1 MENINNSDN
10 KIEKIEVVEPGSTH
24 TFTAQ
29 ETDEGQRID
38 AFISS
43 KFPSY
48 SRSFFEKLIERQ
60 LVKINNK
67 IIKKKSILI
76 KPLDTI
82 EITFP
87 ETKKKTPEFK
97 KKLKDLDVK
106 IVYENEH
113 FVILNKPAGLMVH
126 TPNPQS
132 TAVTLVDWILEN
144 IEQVSNVGL
153 DDRPG
158 IVHRL
163 DKDTT
168 GLIIIPKNNCAH
180 AYISNLFKER
190 KIQKTYLAIVK
201 GHPNKEG
208 EIELD
213 IARNPFDK
221 NKMTHVTTRN
231 IRHIR
236 SKIRQAKTNYK
247 VLEYFDNHAL
257 IEAKPVT
264 GRTHQIRVHFS
275 GIKHPLLS
283 DPIYGEKSKIIGR
296 HALHAQKLEFEFEGE
311 KISVSQ
317 EPPQDFQDA
326 LKLLRNN
333 K

>member
-1 MENINNSDN
+1 MENVN
-10 KIEKIEVVEPGSTH
+10 KIEVIKPGSIH
-24 TFTAQ
+24 IFKAQ
-29 ETDEGQRID
+29 EVDEGQRID
-38 AFISS
+38 RFVSS

-48 SRSFFEKLIERQ
+48 SRSFFERLIERMH
-60 LVKINNK
+60 VKLNDRPINK
-67 IIKKKSILI
+67 KSTPIKSCDIIRVKFPRAKKKS
-76 KPLDTI
+76 
-82 EITFP
+82 
-87 ETKKKTPEFK
+87 PEFEK
-97 KKLKDLDVK
+97 HLENLQVK
-106 IVYENEH
+106 VVYENEH
-113 FVILNKPAGLMVH
+113 FAILNKPASLMVH
-126 TPNPQS
+126 APTPQS
-132 TAVTLVDWILEN
+132 TAITLVDWIVKN
-144 IEQVSNVGL
+144 IEQVSNVGF

-201 GHPNKEG
+201 GHPSKDG

-221 NKMTHVTTRN
+221 NKMTHVTDRN

-236 SKIRQAKTNYK
+236 SKIRRAKTCYK
-247 VLEYFDNHAL
+247 VLEYFENHAL
-257 IEAKPVT
+257 IEAKPIT

-275 GIKHPLLS
+275 GIKHSLLS

-296 HALHAQKLEFEFEGE
+296 HALHAQKLEFEFEG
-311 KISVSQ
+311 KTISVNQ
-317 EPPQDFQDA
+317 DPPKDFQDA
-326 LKLLRNN
+326 LKILR
-333 K
+333 KK